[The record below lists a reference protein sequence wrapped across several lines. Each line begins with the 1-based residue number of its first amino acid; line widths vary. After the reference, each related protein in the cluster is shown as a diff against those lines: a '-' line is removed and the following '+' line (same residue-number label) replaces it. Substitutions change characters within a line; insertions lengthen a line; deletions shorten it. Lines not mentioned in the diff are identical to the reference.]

1 MTKRILFN
9 AIHPSA
15 FIGYNKYVS
24 IRSLL
29 VSRTSPKSVIIII
42 IIIIIRH
49 QVQLVYMESDLS
61 VVDAHGFVP
70 LSFWF
75 MGKLFG

>member
-1 MTKRILFN
+1 MTKCILFN
-9 AIHPSA
+9 AIYPSA

-29 VSRTSPKSVIIII
+29 VSRTSPKSV
-42 IIIIIRH
+42 IIIIRH

>member
-24 IRSLL
+24 IPSLL

-42 IIIIIRH
+42 IIIRH
-49 QVQLVYMESDLS
+49 QVQLVYMEFDLS